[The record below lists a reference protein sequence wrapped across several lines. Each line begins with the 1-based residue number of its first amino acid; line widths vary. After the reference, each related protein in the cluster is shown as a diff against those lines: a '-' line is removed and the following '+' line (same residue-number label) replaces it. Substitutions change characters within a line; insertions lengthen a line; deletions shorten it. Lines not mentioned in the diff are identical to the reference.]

1 MIIVTLLICI
11 GTICFRQVILYKRSS
26 DLKLEPQ
33 SGTTYYPRAPVSKY
47 RQAAPSSPH
56 IDNPSGATDDPP
68 MNTQAAIYEE
78 IDLPSTD
85 LPSKETFDNIKEN
98 DAYGIRMCNLPSAR
112 APTNTQAS
120 VTSTAIAGKQIHS
133 PSAGEQ
139 KIKVSDNDAYG
150 IALY

>member
-11 GTICFRQVILYKRSS
+11 GAICFRRVIRYKRSN
-26 DLKLEPQ
+26 DLKLKPPSE
-33 SGTTYYPRAPVSKY
+33 TTHDPRAPMNKY
-47 RQAAPSSPH
+47 TEAAPSSPH
-56 IDNPSGATDDPP
+56 IDNPSGATDDLPS
-68 MNTQAAIYEE
+68 NTQAAIYEE
-78 IDLPSTD
+78 IDLPSTV

-139 KIKVSDNDAYG
+139 KIKLV
-150 IALY
+150 IMMHME